1 MKGDVHDRSSGGKG
15 GGTEKVTD
23 VEESDEAL
31 GSGEHAG
38 EAGRVEFRQAV
49 VGRWQQVLVGGED
62 VADRVDQ
69 DADQVIAGAVG
80 VRGRRGEAG
89 EFAGGSSTPR
99 RAIMPRPL
107 RPIPIAFAFTTAW
120 AKRKTILHQQLE
132 LNQLPVGT
140 CVSDAGRDQQREVKE
155 AVAKLPVESRELI
168 HLHYFAQ
175 LSYDEISQL
184 LGLTPSAIHGRLQ
197 RARRRL
203 RELMRT
209 ST

>member
-1 MKGDVHDRSSGGKG
+1 MNPTDAELVRAALLGDIDCFGELYSRYYRFAVSVARAKLLDMHLSEDIAQ
-15 GGTEKVTD
+15 
-23 VEESDEAL
+23 ESFATASREL
-31 GSGEHAG
+31 
-38 EAGRVEFRQAV
+38 RK
-49 VGRWQQVLVGGED
+49 L
-62 VADRVDQ
+62 Q
-69 DADQVIAGAVG
+69 DPSRFGAWLRTIV
-80 VRGRRGEAG
+80 
-89 EFAGGSSTPR
+89 R
-99 RAIMPRPL
+99 RAAAR
-107 RPIPIAFAFTTAW
+107 